1 MAVVV
6 CAFRAEEKKEA
17 VRILADAVEIGS
29 QYQALWFG
37 VVEQA
42 VKDIGTRRK
51 KRAGR
56 QTKPG
61 GPVRYVRA
69 FDNSDHYFN
78 GACPEFV
85 ENSGLEWTFVRRTL
99 LKTGVLPVPADR
111 YDGERKSANV

>member
-6 CAFRAEEKKEA
+6 STYRNAQKKEV
-17 VRILADAVEIGS
+17 VRILADAIEINS

-42 VKDIGTRRK
+42 VRDIGTRRK

-56 QTKPG
+56 QTQPG

-69 FDNSDHYFN
+69 FDNSDHYFA
-78 GACPEFV
+78 GACPDFV
-85 ENSGLEWTFVRRTL
+85 ENSGLDWSFILRTL
-99 LKTGVLPVPADR
+99 RAKGVLPVPADR
-111 YDGERKSANV
+111 YDGERVNANV